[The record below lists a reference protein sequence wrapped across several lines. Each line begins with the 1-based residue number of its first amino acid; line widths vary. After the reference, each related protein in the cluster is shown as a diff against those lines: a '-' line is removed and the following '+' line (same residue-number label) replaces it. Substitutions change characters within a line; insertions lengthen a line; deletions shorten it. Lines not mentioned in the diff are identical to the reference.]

1 MVVVSLDE
9 ALTLCRSESVAIF
22 EVCLKEG
29 PADTSGNFSAL
40 FVDAFED
47 PSNFWN
53 VKLDPLELVKVKR
66 GAASAGSVL
75 LFDRIKIRS
84 GSSAGGEAASRLHS
98 ILSPHVKNLAVIL
111 DPNII
116 PETVMQ
122 RDGEYFR
129 EITSQVSPKM
139 KELLSVRVHTVEA
152 ERDLMK
158 EEAKA
163 ENQSIISFDTFRA
176 LMQEEKEN
184 FRLLDCRSKQEF
196 DGEITGYAYVKKLGR
211 IDKSEHFDISRFE
224 GVEGCRELEKAL
236 EGAGIGK
243 LDRVVVYCGTG
254 WRASLFLVMAQKMG
268 FEGFQVYDGGWYEW
282 SEKLM

>member
-22 EVCLKEG
+22 EVCLKTTEG
-29 PADTSGNFSAL
+29 SADTSGNFSAL

-47 PSNFWN
+47 ASNFWN

-66 GAASAGSVL
+66 AAGWVL

-84 GSSAGGEAASRLHS
+84 SASGAAASRLHS

-111 DPNII
+111 DPSIMH
-116 PETVMQ
+116 TVMQ
-122 RDGEYFR
+122 RDGGYFR
-129 EITSQVSPKM
+129 EMTAQVSPKM
-139 KELLSVRVHTVEA
+139 KELLSVRVDTVGA
-152 ERDLMK
+152 EKDLMK
-158 EEAKA
+158 EETKA
-163 ENQSIISFDTFRA
+163 ENQSIISFDAFRA

-184 FRLLDCRSKQEF
+184 FRLLDCRSKREF
-196 DGEITGYAYVKKLGR
+196 DGEITGYSYVKKLGR
-211 IDKSEHFDISRFE
+211 IDKSEHFDISRFQ

-236 EGAGIGK
+236 LEDAGIGK

-282 SEKLM
+282 SEKLL